1 MKRLQNLFNLF
12 YPSVCLCCEQYLLDQ
27 EKIICIECR
36 LDLPFIDNG
45 DSTSN
50 LLTQTLEG
58 RVLLEKGASFLYYHP
73 VGKSEETYSSIKI

>member
-1 MKRLQNLFNLF
+1 MKGLQDLFNLF

-45 DSTSN
+45 DSYLQSVNTNS
-50 LLTQTLEG
+50 
-58 RVLLEKGASFLYYHP
+58 RR
-73 VGKSEETYSSIKI
+73 KSSS